1 MSHAVILKSLRSPIG
16 KFQGALASQAAPDL
30 AAQVVKA
37 LLAAA
42 PGVQPTE
49 AIFGN
54 VVGAGVGQAPLAQ
67 HVALIPGVAALRE
80 EAQRGDA
87 ERAGG
92 RSRVGHSWRCS

>member
-16 KFQGALASQAAPDL
+16 KFQGAMAPLAAPDL

-37 LLAAA
+37 LLAAV

-54 VVGAGVGQAPLAQ
+54 VVGAGVGQAPADVKLRSQLQNAE
-67 HVALIPGVAALRE
+67 VAKQCDRLIAI
-80 EAQRGDA
+80 
-87 ERAGG
+87 
-92 RSRVGHSWRCS
+92 